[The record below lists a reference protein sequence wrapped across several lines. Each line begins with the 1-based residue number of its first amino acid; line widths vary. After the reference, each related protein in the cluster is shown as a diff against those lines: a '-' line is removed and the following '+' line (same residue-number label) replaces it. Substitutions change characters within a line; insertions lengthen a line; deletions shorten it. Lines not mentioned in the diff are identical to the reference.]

1 MLEIRHYDAETLAK
15 GGEMWDATT
24 SGVTD
29 IGWNVTSYWPGQF
42 PLAEAF
48 ALPALPTPTAESN
61 AAVMYQVISEFPEL
75 QQEFAGVK
83 VLLIMSTTPYVVHT
97 SDVQVTEIDD
107 FKGLTLRA
115 IGGTQQ
121 DIMAALGGTGV
132 YFTGGEIYEAIQL
145 GTLDGATVPLDAL
158 QTIRVCEVTN
168 YTSLWPS
175 TAINMVIAMNENTW
189 GSLPADIQDIF
200 DAYGGDYGSR
210 WVSHHY
216 IDVGNQAAV
225 DWCEDNGYG
234 NTFYQPTAEQ
244 LVDWA
249 AIAGTPI
256 WDLWLDRQEELGQ
269 KDLAQQILDR
279 IIVLGNAFK
288 SDF

>member
-1 MLEIRHYDAETLAK
+1 
-15 GGEMWDATT
+15 
-24 SGVTD
+24 
-29 IGWNVTSYWPGQF
+29 
-42 PLAEAF
+42 
-48 ALPALPTPTAESN
+48 
-61 AAVMYQVISEFPEL
+61 
-75 QQEFAGVK
+75 
-83 VLLIMSTTPYVVHT
+83 
-97 SDVQVTEIDD
+97 
-107 FKGLTLRA
+107 
-115 IGGTQQ
+115 
-121 DIMAALGGTGV
+121 
-132 YFTGGEIYEAIQL
+132 
-145 GTLDGATVPLDAL
+145 
-158 QTIRVCEVTN
+158 
-168 YTSLWPS
+168 
-175 TAINMVIAMNENTW
+175 MNENTW
-189 GSLPADIQDIF
+189 VSLPADIQDIF